1 MDLIQQGEYRE
12 DHSTRDFVLELIMS
26 RCCRRA
32 FSELRLDG
40 LENGLPQEEFVA
52 QALTVRA
59 VAKRAVDAAASL
71 EEEMISVVLRAR
83 ASTQA
88 RVKSE
93 GVIDTV
99 VHRAVIRFRKEEY
112 YKSGLDKMPLD
123 SQLIVGFDKNIIEAI
138 FSSEKMS
145 LPIATPSNCVDRKVE
160 KKNEMNDLN
169 ESIKK
174 HEVQVDG
181 NGVVK
186 HTRKQ
191 GPRKRSAMET
201 ERQERVKKVGEL
213 RVQCYYYGHN

>member
-1 MDLIQQGEYRE
+1 
-12 DHSTRDFVLELIMS
+12 
-26 RCCRRA
+26 
-32 FSELRLDG
+32 
-40 LENGLPQEEFVA
+40 VA

-83 ASTQA
+83 KSTQA

-93 GVIDTV
+93 GVTDTV

-123 SQLIVGFDKNIIEAI
+123 SQLIVGFDKDIIEFI
-138 FSSEKMS
+138 FFSEKAS
-145 LPIATPSNCVDRKVE
+145 LPIVTPSNRVDRKVE

-174 HEVQVDG
+174 HEVQVDE
-181 NGVVK
+181 NGIVK
-186 HTRKQ
+186 HTRKR
-191 GPRKRSAMET
+191 GPRKWSAMET
-201 ERQERVKKVGEL
+201 EHQERVKKVGEL
-213 RVQCYYYGHN
+213 WV